1 MFWAVLN
8 ILTRTY
14 LGVHYVGDIL
24 VGTIAGV
31 LVAVLVFLLYKVLTR
46 NSYKYSHRESELY
59 TSSGYLRK
67 DISVFLVVL
76 YSTYMLILI
85 IALIMQGIMPM

>member
-1 MFWAVLN
+1 
-8 ILTRTY
+8 
-14 LGVHYVGDIL
+14 

-31 LVAVLVFLLYKVLTR
+31 LVAVLVFLLYKALTR
-46 NSYKYSHRESELY
+46 KGYKYSHRESELY